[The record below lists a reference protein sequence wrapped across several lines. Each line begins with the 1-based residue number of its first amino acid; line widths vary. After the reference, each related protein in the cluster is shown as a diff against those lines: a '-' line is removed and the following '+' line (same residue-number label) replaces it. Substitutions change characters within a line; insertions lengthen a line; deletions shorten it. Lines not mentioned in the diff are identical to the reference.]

1 MPGTQQMLIELPLT
15 LALLSLGRM
24 HGTETYL
31 HGSFW
36 KKKMRVGGSHTPT
49 EQEKAQGPCYF
60 PGEPQTVLTLSRD
73 NLCLYLVP
81 HQIIGNLGG

>member
-49 EQEKAQGPCYF
+49 EQEKAQ
-60 PGEPQTVLTLSRD
+60 VLISRWYRERRQVEKIPH
-73 NLCLYLVP
+73 NLL
-81 HQIIGNLGG
+81 